1 MKIPVVVPGKGI
13 AAAQALLDPA
23 FASKRN
29 NKWGLYVKT
38 ADGAAKEE
46 LIIESEQPKRVLTTF
61 PHSSRRIVDINT
73 LGWILW
79 EATLPWAYYLEAD
92 GTIRTL
98 DQLLP
103 VGDFY
108 TGRDTRALVCEPP
121 RTYFNA
127 AWISGTVTPSGKI
140 QEPCSV

>member
-1 MKIPVVVPGKGI
+1 MLLRVEFTKRVASFFVLFLLLCPRAFATWSVLAVSQISGRVVIASATCLALEPPQTLMKIQAVVVPGKGV

-61 PHSSRRIVDINT
+61 PPAV
-73 LGWILW
+73 
-79 EATLPWAYYLEAD
+79 
-92 GTIRTL
+92 
-98 DQLLP
+98 
-103 VGDFY
+103 V
-108 TGRDTRALVCEPP
+108 V
-121 RTYFNA
+121 
-127 AWISGTVTPSGKI
+127 
-140 QEPCSV
+140 